1 MAKASVDDSR
11 CLHGCILRKH
21 RAIGVC
27 ILLKCQNIFVQR
39 FFLNTEGTESSS
51 LDVDSFVYCIYEI
64 SKSLKIKA
72 KLGVLQRR

>member
-1 MAKASVDDSR
+1 MAKAIADDSR

-21 RAIGVC
+21 KHRGVYSIEVPEYFC
-27 ILLKCQNIFVQR
+27 PKILP
-39 FFLNTEGTESSS
+39 NTEGTESSS